1 VRNFA
6 ILFLFTVATAVAP
19 IWAQQTEPSKT
30 PQVRVNYLNVCTPSA
45 DEQKELRLVLD
56 RIPRDPHFGV
66 DMEVSRGISTLSNSD
81 LLATGGVVKVPGPHP
96 VSQWV
101 RIRHEFPDG
110 SPVENSQYSFSV
122 AQGQVSETLVF
133 HFRDEKNVMQV
144 SLSESVDAA
153 SNPAQVAALD
163 TPAARIRIER
173 FGKPSI
179 VLARCPSVNQAIYEP
194 LFRMASDRFSTYR
207 HALGVK
213 NTIPAELSRLP
224 RIGDTKSSAH
234 GKDDA
239 PEGARR

>member
-1 VRNFA
+1 MRNPVIF
-6 ILFLFTVATAVAP
+6 LLFTIAAAVAP
-19 IWAQQTEPSKT
+19 LCAQQTEHSKP
-30 PQVRVNYLNVCTPSA
+30 PQIRVNYLNVCTPSA
-45 DEQKELRLVLD
+45 EEQKELKLVLE

-66 DMEVSRGISTLSNSD
+66 DMEISRGISTLSNSD

-163 TPAARIRIER
+163 TPAGRIRIER

-179 VLARCPSVNQAIYEP
+179 VLARCPSANQSIYEP

-207 HALGVK
+207 RALGVK
-213 NTIPAELSRLP
+213 STVPAELSRLP
-224 RIGDTKSSAH
+224 RIGEAKSSSH
-234 GKDDA
+234 GKEDIRK
-239 PEGARR
+239 GSRR